1 MELVSQQEQK
11 NKRYGM
17 LTSTVIH
24 TVILILF
31 ILPFLTYPDP
41 PPGQEGILVNLGIPD
56 IGQGDENSGPSQPIA
71 EAEVEPEQESEPTPT
86 REVQEKPVET
96 KPQPRE
102 DIVRTE
108 DPDAI
113 ALKKQQ
119 QEEARKKAEA
129 DAQKRA
135 QAEAKRRAEA
145 EQAKREADAQALKD
159 QLAGGLSGSGGG
171 KGNTGTAGSQGDPN
185 GDPNASKLEGI
196 STGSGRV
203 GGGLGNRGVSRQGP
217 GVQDNS
223 QSVGNA
229 VIRVCVDRAGNVT
242 EAEFTQKGSSI
253 ADGSLKNKAIS
264 DAKKWKFAPGDV
276 DVQCGT
282 ITYRFSVQ

>member
-1 MELVSQQEQK
+1 MEAVSQQEQK

-17 LTSTVIH
+17 ITSVIVH
-24 TVILILF
+24 TLVLILF

-56 IGQGDENSGPSQPIA
+56 IGQGDENSGPSQPVA
-71 EAEVEPEQESEPTPT
+71 EAEVQPEEESEPTPVRET
-86 REVQEKPVET
+86 RETPTEST
-96 KPQPRE
+96 PQE

-113 ALKKQQ
+113 ALQKQR
-119 QEEARKKAEA
+119 QEEARKRAEEEA
-129 DAQKRA
+129 RKRA
-135 QAEAKRRAEA
+135 EAEAKRKAAEA
-145 EQAKREADAQALKD
+145 EAQKQAEADKFKD
-159 QLAGGLSGSGGG
+159 QIGGLFGDGGG
-171 KGNTGTAGSQGDPN
+171 KGNTGTSGSQGDPN

-196 STGSGRV
+196 STGSGMV
-203 GGGLGNRGVSRQGP
+203 GGGLGDRGVARKGP

-253 ADGSLKNKAIS
+253 TDGNLKNKAIA
-264 DAKKWKFAPGDV
+264 DAKRWKFAPGDV
-276 DVQCGT
+276 DKQCGT
-282 ITYRFSVQ
+282 ITYRFRVQ